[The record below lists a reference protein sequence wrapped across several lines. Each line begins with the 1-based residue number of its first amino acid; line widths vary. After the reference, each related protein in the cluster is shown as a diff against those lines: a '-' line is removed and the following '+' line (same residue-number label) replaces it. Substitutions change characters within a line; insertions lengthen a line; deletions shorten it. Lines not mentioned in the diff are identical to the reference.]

1 MDDSGNQTRGDGA
14 RALMVG
20 VARGDRA
27 ALARL
32 MALFGPGLVRFARQ
46 SLRQPADAEDAVQ
59 DCFLRAWRAAASY
72 DPARAAVS
80 TWLYR
85 ILLRLCIDRNRR
97 TGLRRFLGLEAA
109 PETMDDAP
117 DTETELAARQEL
129 RRTQEAMRQL
139 PERQRQALLLRA
151 VAGQTTAEIAA
162 TLGISPGAVEQLLV
176 RARSGLRA
184 RLETMDVR
192 GADNDKR

>member
-1 MDDSGNQTRGDGA
+1 MDDSDSQTRGDEA
-14 RALMVG
+14 RALMGG

-27 ALARL
+27 ALSRL
-32 MALFGPGLVRFARQ
+32 MALFGPGLLRFARQ
-46 SLRQPADAEDAVQ
+46 SLSQPADAEDAVQ
-59 DCFLRAWRAAASY
+59 DCFLRAWRAADSY

-97 TGLRRFLGLEAA
+97 SGIRRFLGLEEA
-109 PETMDDAP
+109 PEVLDDVP
-117 DTETELAARQEL
+117 DTEADLASRQEL
-129 RRTQEAMRQL
+129 RRTQDAMRDL
-139 PERQRQALLLRA
+139 PDRQRQALLLRA
-151 VAGQTTAEIAA
+151 VAGQTTNEIAA

-184 RLETMDVR
+184 RL
-192 GADNDKR
+192 ADQR

>member
-1 MDDSGNQTRGDGA
+1 MMGNSDSQTRGAEA
-14 RALMVG
+14 RALMAG

-27 ALARL
+27 ALAGL
-32 MALFGPGLVRFARQ
+32 MALFAPGLLRFARQ
-46 SLRQPADAEDAVQ
+46 SLSQPADAEDAVQ
-59 DCFLRAWRAAASY
+59 ECFLRAWRAAASY

-109 PETMDDAP
+109 PEPVDDTP
-117 DTETELAARQEL
+117 DTETDLSARQEL
-129 RRTQEAMRQL
+129 RRTQEAMRHL
-139 PERQRQALLLRA
+139 PDRQRQALLLRA
-151 VAGQTTAEIAA
+151 VAGQTTAEIAV

-176 RARSGLRA
+176 RARAGLRA
-184 RLETMDVR
+184 RLEDER
-192 GADNDKR
+192 